1 MATIKLKNH
10 MCRTLLNADEKCKAD
25 EFDCEDG
32 SCIKEE
38 LKCDGAVNC
47 RFRTDEENCDV
58 STTLSRVYA
67 INLKNAIFQQ
77 AESNSGDSQSENMVI
92 IIAVFGVMVVILII
106 AFTLN
111 CMRKIVRDHKIIRVS

>member
-1 MATIKLKNH
+1 

-58 STTLSRVYA
+58 STTLSRVCA
-67 INLKNAIFQQ
+67 INL
-77 AESNSGDSQSENMVI
+77 
-92 IIAVFGVMVVILII
+92 
-106 AFTLN
+106 
-111 CMRKIVRDHKIIRVS
+111 